1 MTDLQQALTIGGG
14 IFIVMMASQYGYR
27 DYTWH
32 KWAMPLISV
41 TIFGFLYLKDAP
53 TDSVDFVVYA
63 VALALGLAFGWA
75 ATATTKVEHNSAK
88 GGAIYTRA
96 GVGFAAVWLLA
107 LAARVV
113 FIVLAE
119 HNMAFRNAL
128 GSFMYNH
135 QIVEETIPPFF
146 CLWAVVT
153 VASRVGLIALTAASL
168 SSKSTPAYDLAPEIE
183 PVRSVA

>member
-14 IFIVMMASQYGYR
+14 IFLVMMASQYGYR

-41 TIFGFLYLKDAP
+41 AIFGFFYFKDAP

-75 ATATTKVEHNSAK
+75 ATATTQVERNPAK
-88 GGAIYTRA
+88 GGLIYTRA

-119 HNMAFRNAL
+119 HNTAFRNAL
-128 GSFMYNH
+128 GTFMYNH

-146 CLWAVVT
+146 CLWAVAM
-153 VASRVGLIALTAASL
+153 VASRVGLIALRAAALRSD
-168 SSKSTPAYDLAPEIE
+168 SAPAHSAPTGRE
-183 PVRSVA
+183 PARSVA

>member
-1 MTDLQQALTIGGG
+1 MTDLQQALAIGGG

-41 TIFGFLYLKDAP
+41 AIFGYFYLKDAP
-53 TDSVDFVVYA
+53 SDGVDFVVYA
-63 VALALGLAFGWA
+63 VALALGVVFGFA
-75 ATATTKVEHNSAK
+75 ATATTTVEKNPAK

-96 GVGFAAVWLLA
+96 GVGFASVWLLA

-119 HNMAFRNAL
+119 HNQAFRNAL
-128 GSFMYNH
+128 GTFMYNH

-146 CLWAVVT
+146 CLWAVVM
-153 VASRVGLIALTAASL
+153 VATRVGLIALKAASL
-168 SSKSTPAYDLAPEIE
+168 RSQTGVAIGATDLE
-183 PVRSVA
+183 PVRSIA